1 MGKRSNGEG
10 SVVKRKDGRWCAAFN
25 LNGKRKYLYGK
36 TRQEVARKMR
46 EALAN
51 TYDASYYPDITI
63 KDYIGQWLKD
73 SVRDSVRTRTY
84 ERYESVS
91 RVHIIPELGGRT
103 LTSLT
108 EMDVQSLY
116 RRKLDSGCSAR
127 TVQYIRVTLHKALK
141 QAVRWRLVPNNAV
154 EGATPPK
161 VNRKEIRVLSP
172 EQVKVFFEGIKN
184 HRLEAMFVLAT
195 TTGLRQGELL
205 GLRWEDIDT
214 EESILY
220 VVRTLS
226 KTNGGVVFNPPK
238 TTKGRRAVG
247 LTQVATVAL
256 ERHKARQD
264 EEKGVWHQDHGLV
277 FPNLRGE
284 PRTQRMPVLSALKKV
299 LAKHGLPEIRFHD
312 LRHTCATLLLS
323 KNVNPKIVSEML
335 GHGDV
340 AFTLSVYSHVLK
352 GMQKGAVKAMNDLFD
367 G

>member
-1 MGKRSNGEG
+1 MSKRSNGEG
-10 SVVKRKDGRWCAAFN
+10 SVLKRKDGRWCAAYTVD
-25 LNGKRKYLYGK
+25 GKRKYLYGK
-36 TRQEVARKMR
+36 TRQEVARKLR
-46 EALAN
+46 EALAKME
-51 TYDASYYPDITI
+51 SGGYYPDIKI
-63 KDYIGQWLKD
+63 EDYIGLWLKD
-73 SVRDSVRTRTY
+73 SVKDSVRTRTY

-91 RVHIIPELGGRT
+91 RVHIVPELGDST
-103 LTSLT
+103 LASLT

-116 RRKLDSGCSAR
+116 RSKLDSGCSPR
-127 TVQYIRVTLHKALK
+127 TVQYIHVTLHKALA
-141 QAVRWRLVPNNAV
+141 QAVRWRLVPNNVV
-154 EGATPPK
+154 EGVTRPK
-161 VNRKEIRVLSP
+161 VTRKEIRVLSP
-172 EQVKVFFEGIKN
+172 DQVKVFFEGIRD

-214 EESILY
+214 HESVLY

-226 KTNGGVVFNPPK
+226 KTNDGVVFNSPK
-238 TTKGRRAVG
+238 TAKGRRAVG
-247 LTQVATVAL
+247 LTQIALEAL
-256 ERHKARQD
+256 ERHKARQE
-264 EEKGVWHQDHGLV
+264 EEKGTWYRDHGLI
-277 FPNLRGE
+277 FPNIYGE
-284 PRTQRMPVLSALKKV
+284 PRTQRTPVLNALKKV

-352 GMQKGAVKAMNDLFD
+352 GMQKGAVKAMDDILE